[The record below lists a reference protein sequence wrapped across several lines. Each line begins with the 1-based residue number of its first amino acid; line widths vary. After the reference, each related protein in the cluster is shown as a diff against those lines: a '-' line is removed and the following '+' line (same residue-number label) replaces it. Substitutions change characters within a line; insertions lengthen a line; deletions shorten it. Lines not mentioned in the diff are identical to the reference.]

1 MTNAVRVV
9 VAVILMSSAVSA
21 QWPAYPTPGIPKN
34 SDGTPNLNAP
44 APRAADGKPDLSG
57 LWEPGVFAGAQAE
70 PVAGAPGGSLF
81 GDVSRGV
88 AGGLPLQPWA
98 AEVVR
103 KRKADNSKDNPD
115 ALCLPMGIMQNNTH
129 PYPRKIVQGNAHVI
143 VILYEIQ
150 GAVRQIFMD
159 GRSLPNN
166 DPQPFWS
173 GYSVG
178 RWEGDTL
185 VVESSGFR
193 DDGWL
198 DTVGNPLT
206 GAGKMTE
213 RFRRPN
219 FGTLETEVT
228 VDDPKT
234 YTKPFTVK
242 FKYRLMLDT
251 ELIEH
256 VCLDRSSQHYV
267 GASGAS
273 GGAK

>member
-1 MTNAVRVV
+1 MANVFRVIV
-9 VAVILMSSAVSA
+9 VCAAMSAAVSA
-21 QWPAYPTPGIPKN
+21 QWPSYPTAGAPKN
-34 SDGTPNLNAP
+34 PDGTPNLNAP

-70 PVAGAPGGSLF
+70 AVDGAPGGALF

-88 AGGLPLQPWA
+88 AGGLPLRPWA

-115 ALCLPMGIMQNNTH
+115 ANCLPMGIMQNNTH
-129 PYPRKIVQGNAHVI
+129 PYPRKIVQGNPHVI
-143 VILYEIQ
+143 VVLYEIQ
-150 GAVRQIFMD
+150 GAVRQIFLD

-178 RWEGDTL
+178 KWDGDTL

-206 GAGKMTE
+206 GAGKMIE

-219 FGTLETEVT
+219 FGTLEMEVT
-228 VDDPKT
+228 VDDPKA

-242 FKYRLMLDT
+242 FKHRIMLDT

-256 VCLDRSSQHYV
+256 VCLDRSSKNYV
-267 GASGAS
+267 GADFV
-273 GGAK
+273 AK

>member
-1 MTNAVRVV
+1 MTNVFRVI
-9 VAVILMSSAVSA
+9 VICAAMSAAVSA
-21 QWPAYPTPGIPKN
+21 QWPSYPTAGVPKN
-34 SDGTPNLNAP
+34 PDGTPNLNAP

-70 PVAGAPGGSLF
+70 AVDGAPGGALF

-88 AGGLPLQPWA
+88 AGGLPLRPWA

-115 ALCLPMGIMQNNTH
+115 ANCLPMGIMQNNTH
-129 PYPRKIVQGNAHVI
+129 PYPRKIVQGNPHVI
-143 VILYEIQ
+143 VVLYEIQ
-150 GAVRQIFMD
+150 GAVRQIFLD

-206 GAGKMTE
+206 GAGKMIE

-219 FGTLETEVT
+219 FGTLEMEVT

-242 FKYRLMLDT
+242 FKHRIMLDT

-256 VCLDRSSQHYV
+256 VCLDRSSKNYV
-267 GASGAS
+267 GADFV
-273 GGAK
+273 AK

>member
-1 MTNAVRVV
+1 MTSALRVV
-9 VAVILMSSAVSA
+9 LAVLAMSTVAGA
-21 QWPAYPTPGIPKN
+21 QWPAYPTPGVPKN
-34 SDGTPNLNAP
+34 ADGTPNLKAP
-44 APRAADGKPDLSG
+44 APRTPDGKPDLSG

-70 PVAGAPGGSLF
+70 AVGGAPGGALF

-88 AGGLPLQPWA
+88 AGGLPLQAWA
-98 AEVVR
+98 ADVVR

-129 PYPRKIVQGNAHVI
+129 PYPRKIIQGNPHVI
-143 VILYEIQ
+143 VVLYEIQ

-159 GRSLPNN
+159 GRKLPNN

-206 GAGKMTE
+206 GAGKLTE

-219 FGTLETEVT
+219 FGTLEMEVT

-242 FKYRLMLDT
+242 FKHQLMLDT

-267 GASGAS
+267 GATGA
-273 GGAK
+273 AK